1 MKTTKN
7 LQIAA
12 LLVVAAMLPLQAMA
26 GSGGTEFTQVYDQL
40 TGWANGTL
48 GKVLGVA
55 ALLVGLGVGVI
66 KQSVIAAVVG
76 IALVGTA
83 LISATLVR
91 SALVVTALIGATLI
105 VPTIARPGRATVRP
119 IGPPPVKGL
128 RLPRTGRL
136 GRAIDDAIESRAHQS
151 ASAVAA
157 RRSRE
162 ATARS

>member
-12 LLVVAAMLPLQAMA
+12 LVVVAAMLPLQAMA

-76 IALVGTA
+76 IAMALTA
-83 LISATLVR
+83 GFGPGVIDGVIS
-91 SALVVTALIGATLI
+91 SG
-105 VPTIARPGRATVRP
+105 IA
-119 IGPPPVKGL
+119 ISK
-128 RLPRTGRL
+128 
-136 GRAIDDAIESRAHQS
+136 AI
-151 ASAVAA
+151 
-157 RRSRE
+157 
-162 ATARS
+162 